1 MRNDT
6 KATHENV
13 SRTKGASL
21 EKGMTRRMSLSL
33 PFCVVILTITRYS
46 HSISTPCIQIPPCP
60 LEITS
65 GINWG
70 RIIEERTMNTII
82 MNQTTKDI
90 AQVVEI
96 IAQRHHE
103 LGG

>member
-1 MRNDT
+1 
-6 KATHENV
+6 
-13 SRTKGASL
+13 
-21 EKGMTRRMSLSL
+21 
-33 PFCVVILTITRYS
+33 
-46 HSISTPCIQIPPCP
+46 
-60 LEITS
+60 
-65 GINWG
+65 
-70 RIIEERTMNTII
+70 MNTII